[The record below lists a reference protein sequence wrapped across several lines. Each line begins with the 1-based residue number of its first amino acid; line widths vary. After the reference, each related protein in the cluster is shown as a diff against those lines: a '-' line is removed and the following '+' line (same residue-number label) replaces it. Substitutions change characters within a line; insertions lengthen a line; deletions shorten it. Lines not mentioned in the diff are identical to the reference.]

1 MRLLPRRL
9 MHPRMIGSLLVLALV
24 ECVRNAL
31 LLSLLPSLGVDALK
45 LSPAV
50 IGLAISA
57 HYLSDNLLR
66 TPMGFLNDRFGQRI
80 VLASGIIVAAA
91 ALVFLSRADSAREL
105 VAGAA
110 LFGVGTSPLWP
121 CVVSTVT
128 SGVRAA
134 EKASAMGYLY
144 IAWLIGG
151 GAGPVL
157 INFVYVLSYP
167 MAFGWIVDALLAAG
181 FITVVVSRRVVSR
194 PHRPENWTAAD
205 AHRYLREII
214 VHLKGV
220 SVLFP
225 GMFVQTL
232 AIGVLIPILTP
243 YARLVLNVTP
253 PWQSAAMVIVGG
265 ATVALLPVS
274 GRLVDRFGARPFLS
288 GGFLLA
294 GMALVLFAAQ
304 TRYLPALMF
313 MIALGSAYAM
323 ILPSWN
329 SLLDRSVDAAKRGAM
344 WGVFMTVEGLGTAVG
359 PLIGGRLW
367 QSVGPR
373 APFLFSAFLV
383 CSMGVIYTFLR
394 LPGLRRSL
402 RTRTE
407 WT

>member
-1 MRLLPRRL
+1 MKLLPRRL
-9 MHPRMIGSLLVLALV
+9 MRPHILGSLLTLLLV

-31 LLSLLPSLGVDALK
+31 LLSLLPSLGVDALG

-66 TPMGFLNDRFGQRI
+66 TPMGFLNDRFGQRVI
-80 VLASGIIVAAA
+80 LTGGILTSAA
-91 ALVFLSRADSAREL
+91 ALVFLSNADSAREI
-105 VAGAA
+105 VTGAA

-128 SGVRAA
+128 AGVKDA

-157 INFVYVLSYP
+157 INFVYVLSYR
-167 MAFGWIVDALLAAG
+167 MAFGWIVDTLLTAG
-181 FITVVVSRRVVSR
+181 FITVLVSRRTASEPR
-194 PHRPENWTAAD
+194 DRGDWTID
-205 AHRYLREII
+205 KTHRYLREII

-220 SVLFP
+220 SSLFP

-232 AIGVLIPILTP
+232 AIGTLIPVLTP
-243 YARLVLNVTP
+243 YARLILNVSP
-253 PWQSAAMVIVGG
+253 QWQSAAMVIVGG
-265 ATVALLPVS
+265 TTVALLPLS
-274 GRLVDRFGARPFLS
+274 GRLVDRLGARPFLS

-294 GMALVLFAAQ
+294 GVALILFAMQ
-304 TRYLPALMF
+304 TRYGAALAF
-313 MIALGSAYAM
+313 MMILGAAYAM

-344 WGVFMTVEGLGTAVG
+344 WGMFMTVEGLGTAVG

-367 QSVGPR
+367 QVAGPR
-373 APFLFSAFLV
+373 APFLFSACV
-383 CSMGVIYTFLR
+383 VSVMGIIYAFLR
-394 LPGLRRSL
+394 MPGLRRDL
-402 RTRTE
+402 RTNTE

>member
-1 MRLLPRRL
+1 MTGDTAVGQL
-9 MHPRMIGSLLVLALV
+9 LALT
-24 ECVRNAL
+24 RDDIRRAY
-31 LLSLLPSLGVDALK
+31 D
-45 LSPAV
+45 V
-50 IGLAISA
+50 IGP
-57 HYLSDNLLR
+57 YLRR
-66 TPMGFLNDRFGQRI
+66 TPAITLDLGRGGHGGHEDPGRDAQLVR
-80 VLASGIIVAAA
+80 GIRDGDAVVAA
-91 ALVFLSRADSAREL
+91 RGCRH
-105 VAGAA
+105 
-110 LFGVGTSPLWP
+110 
-121 CVVSTVT
+121 T
-128 SGVRAA
+128 SGRNV
-134 EKASAMGYLY
+134 
-144 IAWLIGG
+144 
-151 GAGPVL
+151 
-157 INFVYVLSYP
+157 
-167 MAFGWIVDALLAAG
+167 
-181 FITVVVSRRVVSR
+181 
-194 PHRPENWTAAD
+194 
-205 AHRYLREII
+205 
-214 VHLKGV
+214 
-220 SVLFP
+220 
-225 GMFVQTL
+225 
-232 AIGVLIPILTP
+232 
-243 YARLVLNVTP
+243 VTP

>member
-1 MRLLPRRL
+1 MKFLPRRL
-9 MHPRMIGSLLVLALV
+9 MRPHILGSLLVLLLV

-31 LLSLLPSLGVDALK
+31 LLSLLPSLGVDSLR
-45 LSPAV
+45 LSPAI

-66 TPMGFLNDRFGQRI
+66 TPMGFLNDRFGQRAILTGGI
-80 VLASGIIVAAA
+80 VIAAT
-91 ALVFLSRADSAREL
+91 ALVFLSRADSAREI

-128 SGVRAA
+128 AGVKDA

-157 INFVYVLSYP
+157 INFVYVLSYH
-167 MAFGWIVDALLAAG
+167 MAFGWIVDTLLAAG
-181 FITVVVSRRVVSR
+181 FITILVSRRTVSR
-194 PHRPENWTAAD
+194 PHKPETWTAAE

-232 AIGVLIPILTP
+232 AIGVLIPVLTP
-243 YARLVLNVTP
+243 YARLILNVSP
-253 PWQSAAMVIVGG
+253 QWQSAAMVIVGG
-265 ATVALLPVS
+265 ATVALLPLF
-274 GRLVDRFGARPFLS
+274 GRLVDRFGARPFLV

-294 GMALVLFAAQ
+294 GVALVLFAAQ
-304 TRYLPALMF
+304 TRYGPALVLMVT
-313 MIALGSAYAM
+313 LGGAYAM

-367 QSVGPR
+367 QNIGPR
-373 APFLFSAFLV
+373 APFLFSACVV
-383 CSMGVIYTFLR
+383 CIMGIIYTFLR
-394 LPGLRRSL
+394 IPGLRRGF
-402 RTRTE
+402 RANTE